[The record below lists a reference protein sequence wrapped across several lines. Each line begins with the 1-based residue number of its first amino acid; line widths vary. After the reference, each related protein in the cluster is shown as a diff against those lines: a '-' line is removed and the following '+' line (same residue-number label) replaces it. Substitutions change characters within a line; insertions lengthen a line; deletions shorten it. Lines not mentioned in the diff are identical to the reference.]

1 VTGQDLVRDLGEMGA
16 GERPVVGGKG
26 ASLGELIR
34 AGIRVPPGCVVTV
47 RAFERA
53 LRALDPAGT
62 IRREIER
69 LPADDRA
76 EIARVTARIRARI
89 ATEPLPEDV
98 RKQIMARSGAL
109 GGDPFNGD
117 GGVGGGGQ
125 PGMAVAVRSSAT
137 GEDGA
142 EASFAGLQDTYL
154 WVRGEDALLGAVS
167 KCWASLYNAEAVG
180 YRRRM
185 KIGEQDLAMAV
196 VVQRMVEPR
205 CAGVMFTCSPTTGDR
220 SVIAVEAC
228 WGLGSALVSGDVTP
242 DCFVISKVTGEIVR
256 RTVAAK
262 LRRHQAGPG
271 GRGVA
276 AADVPAPL
284 REQACLADA
293 EIAALARIGQRVEEH
308 YGAPQDIEW
317 AITEGSRA
325 EEGIVVLQSRPETVW
340 ARRRTG
346 PVATAKARP
355 ADHVFEHLS
364 RVVPAATAGP
374 AASAPPATPVSPATL
389 AITATPAA
397 STPAAQAGSASTPA
411 AQAGSASGA
420 AAPEPER

>member
-1 VTGQDLVRDLGEMGA
+1 
-16 GERPVVGGKG
+16 
-26 ASLGELIR
+26 
-34 AGIRVPPGCVVTV
+34 
-47 RAFERA
+47 
-53 LRALDPAGT
+53 
-62 IRREIER
+62 
-69 LPADDRA
+69 
-76 EIARVTARIRARI
+76 
-89 ATEPLPEDV
+89 
-98 RKQIMARSGAL
+98 
-109 GGDPFNGD
+109 
-117 GGVGGGGQ
+117 
-125 PGMAVAVRSSAT
+125 
-137 GEDGA
+137 
-142 EASFAGLQDTYL
+142 
-154 WVRGEDALLGAVS
+154 
-167 KCWASLYNAEAVG
+167 
-180 YRRRM
+180 
-185 KIGEQDLAMAV
+185 MAV

-228 WGLGSALVSGDVTP
+228 WGLGSALVSCDVTP
-242 DCFVISKVTGEIVR
+242 DSFVISKVTGEIVR

-271 GRGVA
+271 GRGVS

-317 AITEGSRA
+317 AITEGSRP

-355 ADHVFEHLS
+355 ADHVFEHLG

-374 AASAPPATPVSPATL
+374 AASAPPATPASPATL
-389 AITATPAA
+389 AMTTTPATPA
-397 STPAAQAGSASTPA
+397 TSTPA

-420 AAPEPER
+420 AVPEPER